1 MILKFFPNKT
11 INSIKNR
18 INFINKSKIKNI
30 YKKNQKYK
38 INEDNEL
45 ETYNILE
52 DLFEMDNEQIQF
64 INNLRELSELSNSH
78 P

>member
-1 MILKFFPNKT
+1 MKFFPNKT
-11 INSIKNR
+11 KSSIKNR
-18 INFINKSKIKNI
+18 VNFINKLKIKNI
-30 YKKNQKYK
+30 YEEDQKYK

>member
-11 INSIKNR
+11 KSSIKNR
-18 INFINKSKIKNI
+18 VNFINKLKIKNI
-30 YKKNQKYK
+30 YEEEQKYK

>member
-1 MILKFFPNKT
+1 MKFFPNKT
-11 INSIKNR
+11 KSSIKNR
-18 INFINKSKIKNI
+18 VNFINKLKIKNI
-30 YKKNQKYK
+30 YEEDQKYK

-64 INNLRELSELSNSH
+64 INNLRKLSELSNSH